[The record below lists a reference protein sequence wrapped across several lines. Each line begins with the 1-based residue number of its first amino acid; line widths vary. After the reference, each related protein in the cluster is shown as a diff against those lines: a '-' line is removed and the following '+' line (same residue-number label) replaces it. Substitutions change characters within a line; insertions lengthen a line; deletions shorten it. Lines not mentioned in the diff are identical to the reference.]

1 MRPDQHETIR
11 TFFPDVK
18 AVEMEAAAIAQV
30 AYQFDIPFL
39 IIRAISD
46 LANQEAT
53 ISFDEFIHLA
63 AKQSA
68 TCIIEL

>member
-1 MRPDQHETIR
+1 
-11 TFFPDVK
+11 
-18 AVEMEAAAIAQV
+18 MEGAAIAQV
-30 AYQFDIPFL
+30 AHQFDIPFL

-63 AKQSA
+63 SRNNPQHVSSNY
-68 TCIIEL
+68 

>member
-1 MRPDQHETIR
+1 VVTNDSFIMRPDQHEIIR

-63 AKQSA
+63 
-68 TCIIEL
+68 